1 MTNFSW
7 LNQDWLPPPPK
18 EKKPSPISA
27 DGSTL
32 TDLQPS
38 CSLSRSLIAAPLPP
52 LLEPP
57 VSRTHPG
64 LTDTEAIPSPSTQTG
79 VVRTLRAVVLQ
90 EGPTDGTG
98 DSKAT
103 TQCQHAYRTS
113 HFKCLLVSSR
123 GVESESYLELE
134 GVKPVASKSLVM
146 Q

>member
-1 MTNFSW
+1 M
-7 LNQDWLPPPPK
+7 
-18 EKKPSPISA
+18 
-27 DGSTL
+27 
-32 TDLQPS
+32 
-38 CSLSRSLIAAPLPP
+38 
-52 LLEPP
+52 
-57 VSRTHPG
+57 H
-64 LTDTEAIPSPSTQTG
+64 TG

-103 TQCQHAYRTS
+103 TQLQHAYRTS

-134 GVKPVASKSLVM
+134 GVKPVPSKRLEM